1 MENSKIML
9 KSSVLIQLRKHIID
23 IIFVIALTLYG
34 LKLTYGI
41 ESFIDIELFDET
53 IYLSKGL
60 QLPSQGL
67 PSSAYAPL
75 YAIWYYFLSHFA
87 NRATDLFYL
96 NYKLLIILP
105 VVLLYLYQRTLAI
118 PNFLALGSAFLFLNS
133 KFININPKPT
143 HFALVVLLTFLISIR
158 LAPNQST
165 WRYVLLAV
173 AFLFLSFIRPE
184 YFLSFLLV
192 AIYFL
197 YQHLKRIR
205 GNTNLSLI
213 VKNSY
218 KEVITLILISGLL
231 IGIFGLPIATHNDET
246 SRTWIAFCQHF
257 AYLWLIRNP
266 DVNLNPYTD
275 CDTIISMVFGSS
287 QSFTAAIA
295 ANPQEFLTH
304 LFINFLSYFDHFVT
318 VLLVDFQDYGT
329 TFNRLIRHTEFI
341 LFLGVLGFIIAKFRP
356 QKYALFSN
364 FDEALKVAYFVTIIP
379 TFIVSILINPR
390 FHYLVI
396 QSALTF
402 VVITYSFANIIS
414 NGRFKL
420 RSIVLL
426 KVAVIFTTIALFF
439 LTPNLAHG
447 WCILPNACLVERHIK
462 VSQNPL
468 KTASTIAFIQSLNL
482 SPNQP
487 INFLEAEGGIAV
499 YLSNKYQYV
508 AHYEKQ
514 ENFQSFLQNNNINMI
529 LITENLLKDTRY
541 RDDREFKE
549 VIQQPQE
556 FGFRVFTIPQ
566 TQATLLVAEH
576 LLSPNKINP

>member
-1 MENSKIML
+1 ML

-23 IIFVIALTLYG
+23 IIFIIALTLYG

-53 IYLSKGL
+53 IYLNRGL

-75 YAIWYYFLSHFA
+75 YAIWYYFLSNFVH
-87 NRATDLFYL
+87 RTTDLFYL
-96 NYKLLIILP
+96 NHKLLILLP
-105 VVLLYLYQRTLAI
+105 VILLYIYQRTLSI

-133 KFININPKPT
+133 KFININPRPT

-158 LAPNQST
+158 ITPSKPS
-165 WRYVLLAV
+165 WRYILLAI

-192 AIYFL
+192 IIYFL
-197 YQHLKRIR
+197 YQQLKRIR
-205 GNTNLSLI
+205 RNSNLSLI

-218 KEVITLILISGLL
+218 KKITTLILISGLL
-231 IGIFGLPIATHNDET
+231 ITIFGLPIATNNNET

-257 AYLWLIRNP
+257 SYLWLIRNP
-266 DVNLNPYTD
+266 RVNLNPYTD
-275 CDTIISMVFGSS
+275 CDIIISTVFGSS

-304 LFINFLSYFDHFVT
+304 LFINFLSYFDHFIA
-318 VLLVDFQDYGT
+318 VLLVDFQDYGA
-329 TFNRLIRHTEFI
+329 TFNQFVRHTEFI
-341 LFLGVLGFIIAKFRP
+341 LCLAILSFILIKTKF
-356 QKYALFSN
+356 QKHALFSN
-364 FDEALKVAYFVTIIP
+364 FDETLKVAYFVTIIP

-402 VVITYSFANIIS
+402 VIITYSFANIIS
-414 NGRFKL
+414 NERFKL
-420 RSIVLL
+420 SSFVPL

-439 LTPNLAHG
+439 LTPNLARG

-482 SPNQP
+482 SANQP
-487 INFLEAEGGIAV
+487 TNFLEAEGGIAI
-499 YLSNKYQYV
+499 YLSNNYQYIS
-508 AHYEKQ
+508 HYEKKQ
-514 ENFQSFLQNNNINMI
+514 NFQSFVKSNNINMI

-541 RDDREFKE
+541 RDDRELKE
-549 VIQQPQE
+549 VLQQPQL
-556 FGFRVFTIPQ
+556 FGFKAFTVPQ
-566 TQATLLVAEH
+566 TPDTLLVAEN
-576 LLSPNKINP
+576 LLSSNKVKP